1 MILWNN
7 QRKKWGLAGQNSNVQ
22 RNRVR
27 EVELLFL
34 FQSTFVLGEPL
45 CSKSGVQW
53 KPSEIQKYLQVRI
66 NWSKFWEVRLKSSK
80 HNAQHSWQ
88 ISFSQIRNFCIWR
101 KKKSYKC
108 FKSSG
113 FQFSYLKT
121 IPEYNHIISWLVAC
135 FMCTWR

>member
-7 QRKKWGLAGQNSNVQ
+7 QKKKWGLAGQNSNVQ

-80 HNAQHSWQ
+80 HNVQHSWQ

-101 KKKSYKC
+101 KKKVINVLRVLPFS
-108 FKSSG
+108 FHTWR
-113 FQFSYLKT
+113 QFLNT
-121 IPEYNHIISWLVAC
+121 IISYHG
-135 FMCTWR
+135 